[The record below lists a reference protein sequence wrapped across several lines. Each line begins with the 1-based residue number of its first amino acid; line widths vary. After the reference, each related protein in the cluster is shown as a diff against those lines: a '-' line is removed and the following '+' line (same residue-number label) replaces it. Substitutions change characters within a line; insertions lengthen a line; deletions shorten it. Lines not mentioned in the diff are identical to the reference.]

1 VTEIV
6 RNREHGDGAPT
17 IGRTGIRGWNV
28 ASADEHVW
36 MPVVD
41 DVCEGPE
48 GYIKTEARADE
59 LEAEIECTDD
69 LIDEIVYDLYG
80 LTDEEIGI
88 VKEAVE
94 E

>member
-41 DVCEGPE
+41 DG
-48 GYIKTEARADE
+48 E
-59 LEAEIECTDD
+59 LAGIITLDDLTVLLTGELRNLAGVIEAESPP
-69 LIDEIVYDLYG
+69 Y
-80 LTDEEIGI
+80 
-88 VKEAVE
+88 
-94 E
+94 